1 MHNALPVKQKLGF
14 LDGTVRKPDDG
25 AKEIEDWWSVNSK
38 LVAWTFQSIEPS
50 LLSSVTY
57 YDIVKEL

>member
-25 AKEIEDWWSVNSK
+25 AKEIDDWWSENSM
-38 LVAWTFQSIEPS
+38 LVACIF
-50 LLSSVTY
+50 
-57 YDIVKEL
+57 